1 MGMISRNRHS
11 LQTRVLAGLLVAL
24 PGQMVL
30 PSFYS
35 QAHAQQLA
43 SQENAVLA
51 KAVQEDSIF
60 QGSHNE
66 VSDLSSPMDTSTTTG
81 AVSSDPS
88 LPATEPAEATEQGP
102 PLRRRGAAGV
112 APQMLAQAGATSGG
126 GTSTS
131 GGYYTGG
138 LASDNTRT
146 FFQGLTIVGF
156 ALGGSALG
164 LAISES
170 GGGNHT
176 TNNNTTNITNI
187 LSGSR

>member
-1 MGMISRNRHS
+1 
-11 LQTRVLAGLLVAL
+11 
-24 PGQMVL
+24 
-30 PSFYS
+30 
-35 QAHAQQLA
+35 
-43 SQENAVLA
+43 
-51 KAVQEDSIF
+51 
-60 QGSHNE
+60 
-66 VSDLSSPMDTSTTTG
+66 
-81 AVSSDPS
+81 
-88 LPATEPAEATEQGP
+88 
-102 PLRRRGAAGV
+102 
-112 APQMLAQAGATSGG
+112 MLAQAGATSGG
-126 GTSTS
+126 GGASTS
-131 GGYYTGG
+131 GGGYYTGG